1 MKQFF
6 YLLSIVA
13 GVALFSSNAVAQP
26 QKYEVGPLKV
36 ESRKAWEKVH
46 RPKIYNFFLT
56 EVYGRQPEKQPKPTY
71 KTIAIDDKALGGKA
85 IREEVA
91 IQFEGM
97 DEPMLVL
104 MYIPHSQ
111 KPVPAFVGIN
121 FKGNH
126 QVSADPAITIS
137 KNAPKKSELGT
148 DPERGAAVSRWP
160 LEMIVEAGY
169 AVVTVYR
176 GDIDP
181 DFDDGFKNGVHQ
193 IFNSQNKPKAD
204 EWGTISAWAWG
215 LSRVMDYI
223 ETDKLFDKKHVAVIG
238 HSRLGKTAL
247 WAAATDDRFAMA
259 ISNDSGEGGAALS
272 SRRHGELIRDLNKNF
287 PHWFCDN
294 YNKYSDREQDLMID
308 HHGLVALVAPRPVYV
323 ASATLD
329 DWADPEGEFL
339 SAKYA
344 SSVWELYGKKGLK
357 SESQPKPEQPDND
370 GWVGYHLRT
379 GKHDITAYDWAQYI
393 KFADQHFRK

>member
-1 MKQFF
+1 MRNIFR
-6 YLLSIVA
+6 LLSLAAVLTMLCGA
-13 GVALFSSNAVAQP
+13 VVAQT

-46 RPKIYNFFLT
+46 RPAIYNFFLT
-56 EVYGRQPEKQPKPTY
+56 EVFGRQPETQVKATY
-71 KTIAIDDKALGGKA
+71 ESVSVDDKALGGKA
-85 IREEVA
+85 IRKEVA
-91 IQFEGM
+91 IHFEGM
-97 DEPMLVL
+97 DDPMLVL
-104 MYIPHSQ
+104 MYIPKSR

-121 FKGNH
+121 FNGNH
-126 QVSADPAITIS
+126 QTTTDPAITIS
-137 KNAPKKSELGT
+137 KNAPSN
-148 DPERGAAVSRWP
+148 PERGIAVSRWP
-160 LEMIVEAGY
+160 MEMIVEAGY

-181 DFDDGFKNGVHQ
+181 DFDDGFNNGVHQ
-193 IFNSQNKPKAD
+193 IFNREQKPKAD

-223 ETDKLFDKKHVAVIG
+223 EKDKLFDKKRVAVVG

-247 WAAATDDRFAMA
+247 WAAATDKRFAMA

-272 SRRHGELIRDLNKNF
+272 ARRHGELISDLNKKF

-294 YNKYSDREQDLMID
+294 YIKYNDKEGDLMID
-308 HHGLVALVAPRPVYV
+308 HHGLVALIAPRPVYV

-329 DWADPEGEFL
+329 DWADPEGEYL

-344 SSVWELYGKKGLK
+344 SPVWELYGKRGL
-357 SESQPKPEQPDND
+357 SSNAWPKPDQPDND
-370 GWVGYHLRT
+370 GSVGYHLRT
-379 GKHDITAYDWAQYI
+379 GKHDITAYDWSQYI
-393 KFADQHFRK
+393 KFADQHFGK

>member
-1 MKQFF
+1 MKQFL

-13 GVALFSSNAVAQP
+13 GVALFSSNVVAQP

-36 ESRKAWEKVH
+36 ESRKAWENVH

-56 EVYGRQPEKQPKPTY
+56 EVFGRQPEQKLKPTY
-71 KTIAIDDKALGGKA
+71 QTIAIDDKALGGKA
-85 IREEVA
+85 IRKEVA

-126 QVSADPAITIS
+126 QTTTDPAITIS

-247 WAAATDDRFAMA
+247 WAAATDNRFAMA

-344 SSVWELYGKKGLK
+344 SEVWTLYGKQGLK
-357 SESQPKPEQPDND
+357 SESMPKPEQPDND

>member
-1 MKQFF
+1 MQIILRKLF
-6 YLLSIVA
+6 LAIIVA
-13 GVALFSSNAVAQP
+13 MLSGVAVAQTAG
-26 QKYEVGPLKV
+26 YAVGPLQV
-36 ESRKAWEKVH
+36 ESRKSWESLH
-46 RPKIYNFFLT
+46 RPAIYNFFLT
-56 EVYGRQPEKQPKPTY
+56 EVFGRQPEMLAKASY
-71 KTIAIDDKALGGKA
+71 ETISTDPSALGGKA
-85 IREEVA
+85 TRKEVA
-91 IQFEGM
+91 ISFEGM
-97 DEPMLVL
+97 DSPMLVL
-104 MYIPHSQ
+104 MYIPKSQ

-126 QVSADPAITIS
+126 QITADPAITIS
-137 KNAPKKSELGT
+137 KNAPKGEELGT

-169 AVVTVYR
+169 AVVTIYR

-181 DFDDGFKNGVHQ
+181 DFDDGFNNGVHQ
-193 IFNSQNKPKAD
+193 IYNREQKPKAD

-223 ETDKLFDKKHVAVIG
+223 ESDKLFDRKRVAVIG

-247 WAAATDDRFAMA
+247 WAAATDKRFAMA

-272 SRRHGELIRDLNKNF
+272 SSRHGELISDLNKRF

-294 YNKYSDREQDLMID
+294 YNKYSDKEQDLFID
-308 HHGLVALVAPRPVYV
+308 HHGLIALIAPRPVYV

-329 DWADPEGEFL
+329 DWADPEGEYL

-344 SSVWELYGKKGLK
+344 SPVWELYGKRGLK
-357 SESQPKPEQPDND
+357 SQAWPMPEEPDNS
-370 GWVGYHLRT
+370 GYVAYHLRT
-379 GKHDITAYDWAQYI
+379 GKHDITSYDWAQYI
-393 KFADQHFRK
+393 KFANQHFKK

>member
-1 MKQFF
+1 MKKIFA
-6 YLLSIVA
+6 LL
-13 GVALFSSNAVAQP
+13 ALMLCADSLSEVTFAQP
-26 QKYEVGPLKV
+26 AKYDVAPLKV
-36 ESRKAWEKVH
+36 ESRKAWEMIH
-46 RPKIYNFFLT
+46 RPQIYDFFLT
-56 EVYGRQPEKQPKPTY
+56 EVFGRQPEQRVKPTY
-71 KTIAIDDKALGGKA
+71 QTIAIDDKALGGRA
-85 IREEVA
+85 IRKEVA
-91 IQFEGM
+91 ILFEGM

-104 MYIPHSQ
+104 MYIPHSK

-126 QVSADPAITIS
+126 QISADPAITIS
-137 KNAPKKSELGT
+137 KNAPKGSELGS

-181 DFDDGFKNGVHQ
+181 DFDDGFNNGVHK
-193 IFNSQNKPKAD
+193 IFNSTQKPKAD

-223 ETDKLFDKKHVAVIG
+223 ESDKLFDKRHVAVIG

-247 WAAATDDRFAMA
+247 WAAATDKRFAMA

-344 SSVWELYGKKGLK
+344 SEVWKLYGKQGLK
-357 SESQPKPEQPDND
+357 SQTWPKPEEPDSD
-370 GWVGYHLRT
+370 GSVGYHLRT

-393 KFADQHFRK
+393 KFANQHFRK

>member
-1 MKQFF
+1 
-6 YLLSIVA
+6 
-13 GVALFSSNAVAQP
+13 
-26 QKYEVGPLKV
+26 
-36 ESRKAWEKVH
+36 
-46 RPKIYNFFLT
+46 
-56 EVYGRQPEKQPKPTY
+56 
-71 KTIAIDDKALGGKA
+71 
-85 IREEVA
+85 
-91 IQFEGM
+91 
-97 DEPMLVL
+97 
-104 MYIPHSQ
+104 
-111 KPVPAFVGIN
+111 
-121 FKGNH
+121 
-126 QVSADPAITIS
+126 
-137 KNAPKKSELGT
+137 
-148 DPERGAAVSRWP
+148 
-160 LEMIVEAGY
+160 
-169 AVVTVYR
+169 
-176 GDIDP
+176 
-181 DFDDGFKNGVHQ
+181 
-193 IFNSQNKPKAD
+193 QNKPKAD

-247 WAAATDDRFAMA
+247 WAAATDKRFAMA

-344 SSVWELYGKKGLK
+344 SEVWTLYGKQGLK
-357 SESQPKPEQPDND
+357 SESMPKPEQPDND